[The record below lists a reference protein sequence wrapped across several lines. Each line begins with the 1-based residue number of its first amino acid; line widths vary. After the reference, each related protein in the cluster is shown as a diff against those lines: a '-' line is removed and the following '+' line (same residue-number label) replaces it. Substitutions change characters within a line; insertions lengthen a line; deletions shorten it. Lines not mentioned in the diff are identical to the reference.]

1 MRLIDADA
9 LENRMYHE
17 SFEKDSDLQKWDSG
31 CWIRYKLFEQVL
43 RATPTIEPQPEII
56 RCKDC
61 KWRINQDESTEW
73 LPCMAVVTPSDFYC
87 GSAKLRE
94 E

>member
-1 MRLIDADA
+1 MAKLPRDTITHYEHDGKG
-9 LENRMYHE
+9 NINITIT
-17 SFEKDSDLQKWDSG
+17 DL
-31 CWIRYKLFEQVL
+31 
-43 RATPTIEPQPEII
+43 I

-87 GSAKLRE
+87 GSAKLRGNSDE
-94 E
+94 

>member
-1 MRLIDADA
+1 MSDLIDRNEAIKN
-9 LENRMYHE
+9 LEQYKDLFSRDDGDRERYVLTRVIKEIKAMPSVRHE
-17 SFEKDSDLQKWDSG
+17 
-31 CWIRYKLFEQVL
+31 V
-43 RATPTIEPQPEII
+43 I

-73 LPCMAVVTPSDFYC
+73 LPCMAIVTPSDFYC